1 MIAAREIESLVDQI
15 AADWEPER
23 IILFGSYAY
32 RMPTEDSDIDLMVIR
47 RHRGSSADAGWR
59 IRAGIEVPFGI
70 DILVHSPAEI
80 RRRIGWGDMFIIDV
94 MKQGI
99 VLHDST
105 DRRMGQQ
112 GRRRL
117 RRRLNSAAVPKAQP
131 V

>member
-1 MIAAREIESLVDQI
+1 MIAAHEIESLVDQI
-15 AADWEPER
+15 AQAWEPQR
-23 IILFGSYAY
+23 IILFGSYACGT
-32 RMPTEDSDIDLMVIR
+32 PTEDSDIDLMVIR

-59 IRAGIEVPFGI
+59 IRVGIEVPFGI
-70 DILVHSPAEI
+70 DVLVRSPAEI
-80 RRRIGWGDMFIIDV
+80 RRRIGWGDMFIVDV

-105 DRRMGQQ
+105 NSRMGQQ

-117 RRRLNSAAVPKAQP
+117 RRRLNSAAVPQAQP